1 MKTDKVNSRVK
12 NRKIVFENKES
23 KIINEESLNPSVEV
37 FYSGINYKDALG
49 VTGRG
54 PIFKMEPIIP
64 GVDFSGVALSGKFKG
79 REVLAQGSG
88 FGESFDG
95 GYTQYSNCTD
105 EYLLELPSGLS
116 MKEAMVL
123 GTAGFTAALAVYRML
138 KNDQKPSMGPI
149 LVSGATG
156 GVGSFAIQILSG
168 LGFEVAAFTH
178 RIEYKEY
185 LLGLGAKTV
194 VTPEEVYSEKKAALQ
209 KARWGGV
216 VDNLGGEFLE
226 NILPQVSPWGCVS
239 SIGLAKGVKFQATVM
254 PFILRGVSLLG
265 ASSTHCPRELR
276 EELWEKL
283 ATVWRPRQILELIEA
298 TVSLEEVLD
307 SSHKILDH
315 KSGTGRVLVDLKI

>member
-1 MKTDKVNSRVK
+1 MKTDKVESVLNNK
-12 NRKIVFENKES
+12 KIVFENKEP
-23 KIINEESLNPSVEV
+23 KIINEESLNPLVEV

-54 PIFKMEPIIP
+54 AIFKIDPIIP
-64 GVDFSGVALSGKFKG
+64 GIDFSGVALSGKFKG
-79 REVLAQGSG
+79 KEVLAQGSG

-95 GYTQYSNCTD
+95 GYTQYSNCSD
-105 EYLLELPSGLS
+105 EHLLELPSGLS

-123 GTAGFTAALAVYRML
+123 GTAGFTAALAVHRML
-138 KNDQKPSMGPI
+138 KNDQSPSMGPI

-168 LGFEVAAFTH
+168 LGFEVTAFTH
-178 RIEYKEY
+178 RLEHKDY
-185 LLGLGAKTV
+185 LLGLGAQAV
-194 VTPEEVYSEKKAALQ
+194 VTPEDVYGEKTRALE
-209 KARWGGV
+209 KSRWGGV

-226 NILPQVSPWGCVS
+226 KVLPQVAPWGCVS
-239 SIGLAKGVKFQATVM
+239 SIGLAKGPQFTTTVM

-265 ASSTHCPRELR
+265 ASSTHCPKELR
-276 EELWEKL
+276 EELWIKL
-283 ATVWRPRQILELIEA
+283 GTDWKPKQILELVAA